1 MLTSLI
7 IRLLAP
13 VILEIVK
20 ELLGKLADGKQVQLD
35 ELSVKTLL
43 MARQGEIDRHMKTA
57 MTGVGI
63 SYEEQGGL

>member
-13 VILEIVK
+13 LVLEVIK
-20 ELLGKLADGKQVQLD
+20 ELLGRLANGEQVQVD
-35 ELSVKTLL
+35 ELSVKTSL

-57 MTGVGI
+57 MAGVGI
-63 SYEEQGGL
+63 SYKD

>member
-63 SYEEQGGL
+63 SYEE